1 MELFSLKPYI
11 KKQIL
16 LEDEKEEAQKEELFR
31 NMTALVW
38 DAFSD
43 KSFAGKLSKWVN
55 MPQEKFNRYNNI
67 PKSKHLSSVQIK
79 KMIQAGPNAGPHTA
93 WMGWKAGTNP
103 PTPDSVS
110 IDKGWFG
117 DRTKYEWSKAPSEKI
132 TDRDGFMDR
141 FKIHTGGDR
150 DVRNDM
156 MKTFHTQRKD
166 KREKAKQQEIKDTKP
181 LEKMP
186 VQDVQKYE
194 WENYGKLVVAQQM
207 SGLANSKNDKD
218 GVKDKI
224 RELIG
229 LFGGKEYITG
239 KEASAIYRGDA
250 KVFDGSPES
259 AFYKVFMSM
268 GVNPDKSIISN
279 DQRAFKLIKPEIL
292 KGFLKGDGLYF
303 TKDGDTFSWTND
315 IKKASSADKT
325 VGKEGGLF
333 SDDVDPMKYVPGL
346 LAFASTR
353 DGAVKLQK
361 FLMDLMAM
369 PVGIETHK
377 KQRHAKIKV
386 GDDKHGYIDV
396 PAKIFIDGGTTYVNQ
411 QWQNWAEKEG
421 TDKTMPLWD
430 DGEWKF
436 NDTGK
441 SPATTSWGDLESLEG
456 DDDEMAMK
464 SADFYHK
471 ITLNVRQ
478 HQSKIA
484 DEFIAELDK
493 LKEWGTVNFFKELLS
508 NNPDLSVDMLNDFR
522 HVLGTKG
529 TLKRKEQE
537 GAASSIEPSNS
548 QFSGVELGPSG
559 AIVRSSANLN
569 LRNLIDLTTTLFEAE
584 DDEPKVTAQQLANA
598 NEVLKAIGMSG
609 WHFSMAKP
617 TPIEPPEDQ
626 DKEEWIDTDKDDE
639 FVDPDIKDDE
649 EEVIVEPKP
658 KPEWTDAH
666 LKAIMVRLSKNGH
679 KSGPRD
685 PGGIWSKKLQAVLKI
700 GATGSTADFKKRW
713 NDVAKVVKNSTIGK
727 FKKVPPPIPT
737 IPWGGKVISKGTPIK
752 MYDPELANPDAVEI
766 INAVKKK
773 YPNFAKVWEARKNKP
788 FKLTGDA
795 VVFYYFGIAIQVA
808 ATPDQYRAM
817 VGKKK
822 PAPKP
827 ELGPTIAQAPGLG
840 KGEQRKEL
848 EKEQKKIRMLAD
860 LQKIED
866 EKNRRYAEELLGKK

>member
-1 MELFSLKPYI
+1 MESFSLKPYI

-16 LEDEKEEAQKEELFR
+16 LEAEKEEAQKEKLFR

-93 WMGWKAGTNP
+93 WMGWRAGTNP
-103 PTPDSVS
+103 PTPDSASVE
-110 IDKGWFG
+110 KGWFG

-132 TDRDGFMDR
+132 TDHNGFMDH
-141 FKIHTGGDR
+141 FNIHTGGDR
-150 DVRNDM
+150 DIRNDVE
-156 MKTFHTQRKD
+156 KIWNTQQKD
-166 KREKAKQQEIKDTKP
+166 KKEKIKQQEIKDTTP

-186 VQDVQKYE
+186 EQDLKKYK

-207 SGLANSKNDKD
+207 SGLANSKKNRD

-224 RELIG
+224 RELIK

-239 KEASAIYRGDA
+239 KEAAAIYRGDTKA
-250 KVFDGSPES
+250 FDGSPES
-259 AFYKVFMSM
+259 SFYKVFMRM
-268 GVNPDKSIISN
+268 GVNPDESIISN

-292 KGFLKGDGLYF
+292 KGFLKDGGLYF

-315 IKKASSADKT
+315 VKKASSADKT

-377 KQRHAKIKV
+377 KQRHAKINV

-441 SPATTSWGDLESLEG
+441 SSATTSWGDLNSLEG
-456 DDDEMAMK
+456 DNDEMAMK

-478 HQSKIA
+478 HQNKIA

-522 HVLGTKG
+522 YVLGIKD
-529 TLKRKEQE
+529 TLRRQKI
-537 GAASSIEPSNS
+537 SD
-548 QFSGVELGPSG
+548 
-559 AIVRSSANLN
+559 SANLN
-569 LRNLIDLTTTLFEAE
+569 LRNLIDLTTTLFEA
-584 DDEPKVTAQQLANA
+584 DKPVISDEQLANA
-598 NEVLKAIGMSG
+598 NAVLKAIGISG
-609 WHFSMAKP
+609 WEFAAEKKSVVDDPPEEKDDEEEV
-617 TPIEPPEDQ
+617 IVEPPE
-626 DKEEWIDTDKDDE
+626 EKDDE
-639 FVDPDIKDDE
+639 EKDDEKKDDE

-658 KPEWTDAH
+658 EPEWTDDH
-666 LKAIMVRLSKNGH
+666 IKAIIRRLSRHGE
-679 KSGPRD
+679 KSKPRD
-685 PGGIWSKKLQAVLKI
+685 PGLTWSPELQAVLKI
-700 GATGSTADFKKRW
+700 GANGSTADFNAKWKA
-713 NDVAKVVKNSTIGK
+713 VADVVKNSTAKGFKGK
-727 FKKVPPPIPT
+727 LPQGVEIYP
-737 IPWGGKVISKGTPIK
+737 KGTTIQ
-752 MYDPELANPDAVEI
+752 MYDDALKQPNKIMDAVK
-766 INAVKKK
+766 A
-773 YPNFAKVWEARKNKP
+773 YDANFAKVWENKRKGLH
-788 FKLTGDA
+788 FKLTGPA

-808 ATPDQYRAM
+808 ATPDQYHAM
-817 VGKKK
+817 VGKK
-822 PAPKP
+822 PKVTKADEP
-827 ELGPTIAQAPGLG
+827 KVVGGGGQDVKGIDSSDD
-840 KGEQRKEL
+840 GEQSSADSG
-848 EKEQKKIRMLAD
+848 EKASTVVPTADTSNMDPKVWDSPEQIKIRMLAD
-860 LQKIED
+860 KKKAE
-866 EKNRRYAEELLGKK
+866 AEEKKRLAKELELR